1 MLVNP
6 NITDDLYYS
15 AGSARVN
22 RAKDYQ
28 KKGNINITKVN
39 YENAN
44 NFEIHSTVTGH
55 YADYDVY
62 IVAKNGELENVTC
75 ECEDYASHYGSCKH
89 IVATMLEFCK
99 GNNYTTNKVKFVD
112 KKYNDFKD
120 LINTFYEDI
129 ESATALEETP
139 SYTAISNVKIVP
151 TLLVDKYSEEIKVEF
166 RIGSKQLY
174 KLKNLTEF
182 YDRMLNHE
190 IFRYGAKLE
199 FAHTEEAFDTDC
211 IPLLHF
217 IMKYAEIIKY
227 VNSNSNSMHRFYGR
241 SLSVETITL
250 SNSGLDELFE
260 VLKNN
265 DVILQKEYM
274 PLNVAFLP
282 NEPEL
287 YFDLISDGKTEYK
300 LLCPIETY
308 NTYSILHGKDFSY
321 FLHGNVLYRC
331 GKEYENSVLKLL
343 EVFRRNFT
351 NEIKFNK
358 ENLYN
363 FFSMVV
369 PKVKKYIN
377 MVSIDKDELEPYL
390 PQRLGVKLFLDFDNM
405 NNIIATMQF
414 CYGDVEFNPIDET
427 SAVKAVRNVIDETLA
442 LNLLRKTGFL
452 IDKKNSRFVL
462 ADEEKIYNFLSIDIN
477 EYMQKFEVLAS
488 ENFKEK
494 QIKQPK
500 LAGLGVRIE
509 NNLLN
514 INLAGLNFDKKELKD
529 ILEKY
534 KLKKKYHRLKDGS
547 FFSLDENEDLDF
559 IEELVDGANVEYKE
573 IANDEI
579 RLPIS
584 RTLYLDHI
592 LNSMKH
598 TQINKDNSYT
608 QMLDNIEHTNI
619 SLPKQLG
626 NVLRPYQ
633 KTGYEWL
640 RTLDLYK
647 LGGILADDMGLGKT
661 LQLIS
666 LILAYKEETSTA
678 SVDVDTL
685 DCSYNSELVNKKP
698 ILVVCPSSLSLN
710 WKNEIAKFAPD
721 INTLVIAGSAEM
733 RLSQI
738 KKIPKYDVVITSYDL
753 LKRDIETYEELN
765 YEFRYVIA
773 DEAQYM
779 KNSNTQNAKSI
790 KQIRAQTRFALTGTP
805 IENSLSELWSI
816 FDFVIP
822 GYLFSYKK
830 FKEKFEVPI
839 VKDNNEQAMKRLK
852 TLIKPFV
859 LRRTKKEVLTELPDK
874 TITVLNNEMNDE
886 QQKLY
891 LSYLAQAK
899 TELQEELA
907 MNGFDNSRIKILA
920 LLTRLRQIC
929 CHPNLF
935 VDGYSAGSSK
945 LEQCMDIVTTAI
957 EAGHKIL
964 LFSNYTSMFDIIEKE
979 LRMEKIEYFKLTGQT
994 KVNTR
999 IELVDEFNENPN
1011 IKVFLI
1017 SLKAGGTGLNLIGA
1031 DMVIHFDP
1039 WWNLSAE
1046 NQATDRAYRI
1056 GQKNNVQVYKLITKN
1071 SIEEKIF
1078 ELQNKKSE
1086 LIENVLDS
1094 NASFISKLSK
1104 EEILSLFE

>member
-1 MLVNP
+1 
-6 NITDDLYYS
+6 
-15 AGSARVN
+15 
-22 RAKDYQ
+22 
-28 KKGNINITKVN
+28 
-39 YENAN
+39 
-44 NFEIHSTVTGH
+44 
-55 YADYDVY
+55 
-62 IVAKNGELENVTC
+62 
-75 ECEDYASHYGSCKH
+75 
-89 IVATMLEFCK
+89 MLEFHQS
-99 GNNYTTNKVKFVD
+99 NNYNYAKNENTE
-112 KKYNDFKD
+112 KYNNFKD
-120 LINTFYEDI
+120 LINTFFEDI
-129 ESATALEETP
+129 ENDTVIEETP
-139 SYTAISNVKIVP
+139 HVASSSNIKIVP
-151 TLLVDKYSEEIKVEF
+151 NLIYNKFSEELKVDF
-166 RIGSKQLY
+166 KIGSSQLY

-190 IFRYGAKLE
+190 TFRYGAKLN
-199 FAHTEEAFDTDC
+199 FTHTEESFEPKS

-227 VNSNSNSMHRFYGR
+227 VNSNSNAMHRFYGR

-260 VLKNN
+260 ILKNMN
-265 DVILQKEYM
+265 VNFQKDYM
-274 PLNVAFLP
+274 PLEITFEP
-282 NEPEL
+282 NEPKL
-287 YFDLISDGKTEYK
+287 YFDLVAHNKYEYK

-308 NTYSILHGKDFSY
+308 NTYSILHGKSFCY
-321 FLHGNVLYRC
+321 FLHENVLYRC
-331 GKEYENSVLKLL
+331 SKDYEDSALKLL

-351 NEIKFNK
+351 NEIKFYK
-358 ENLYN
+358 ESLYN

-369 PKVKKYIN
+369 PKVKKYIS
-377 MVSIDKDELEPYL
+377 MISIEQSELEPYI
-390 PQRLGVKLFLDFDNM
+390 PQELGVKLFLDLDNA
-405 NNIIATMQF
+405 NNIICTVKF
-414 CYGDVEFNPIDET
+414 CYRDIEFNPIEENI
-427 SAVKAVRNVIDETLA
+427 SVSVVRNVIEETLA
-442 LNLLRKTGFL
+442 LNLLRKTGFML
-452 IDKKNSRFVL
+452 DKKNTRFIL
-462 ADEEKIYNFLSIDIN
+462 TDDDKIYDFLLDDIN
-477 EYMQKFEVLAS
+477 EYLQKFEVLAS
-488 ENFKEK
+488 DAFKEK
-494 QIKQPK
+494 QIKYPK
-500 LAGLGVRIE
+500 LGSLGVKLE
-509 NNLLN
+509 NDLLN
-514 INLAGLNFDKKELKD
+514 INLEGLNFDKNELKE

-547 FFSLDENEDLDF
+547 FFSLQENEDLDF
-559 IEELVDGANVEYKE
+559 MEELIDGANVDYKDISKNE
-573 IANDEI
+573 IN
-579 RLPIS
+579 LPIS

-592 LNSMKH
+592 LNNMQH
-598 TQINKDNSYT
+598 TNINKDSSYT
-608 QMLDNIEHTNI
+608 QMIHDIKHTEIKLPKELDNI
-619 SLPKQLG
+619 
-626 NVLRPYQ
+626 LRPYQ

-640 RTLDLYK
+640 KTLDLYK

-666 LILAYKEETSTA
+666 LILAYKDEISTI
-678 SVDVDTL
+678 SNTVKT
-685 DCSYNSELVNKKP
+685 NTQKP

-710 WKNEIAKFAPD
+710 WKNEIVKFVNN
-721 INTLVIAGSAEM
+721 IKTLVITGNADM
-733 RLSQI
+733 RISQI
-738 KKIPKYDVVITSYDL
+738 NSIPNYDVVITSYDL

-779 KNSNTQNAKSI
+779 KNSNTQNAKCI
-790 KQIRAQTRFALTGTP
+790 KQIRAQTRYALTGTP

-830 FKEKFEVPI
+830 FKEKFEIPI
-839 VKDNNEQAMKRLK
+839 VKNGNEQAMKRLK
-852 TLIKPFV
+852 TLIEPFI

-874 TITVLNNEMNDE
+874 TITVLNNEMHPE

-891 LSYLAQAK
+891 LSYLSRAK
-899 TELQEELA
+899 SELQEELA
-907 MNGFDNSRIKILA
+907 MNGFENSRIKILS

-935 VDGYSAGSSK
+935 IDDYTAGSSK

-964 LFSNYTSMFDIIEKE
+964 LFSNYTSMFEIIEKE
-979 LRMEKIEYFKLTGQT
+979 LKKENIKYFKLTGQT

-999 IELVDEFNENPN
+999 IELVDEFNVNPN

-1031 DMVIHFDP
+1031 DMVIHYDP

-1056 GQKNNVQVYKLITKN
+1056 GQKNNVQVYKFITKN

-1086 LIENVLDS
+1086 LIENVLDT
-1094 NASFISKLSK
+1094 NTSFISKLSK